1 MDRSWSRARRIGA
14 SIAAGAVLLGSG
26 IGIGI
31 ALTGGASATTGP
43 AAGKAASA
51 ATGRCAKAAMRL
63 RRNGHPVAARH
74 GLLRCAGA
82 FGRIAAAGVH
92 GEVTYK
98 AKNGFRTIVFER
110 GSVTAVSSTTVT
122 VRAADGTTWTW
133 DIVKN
138 TVVRQSGHVVT
149 ASKLTTGE
157 QVLVAGQV
165 TGGAR
170 DARLVRIRP
179 AA

>member
-1 MDRSWSRARRIGA
+1 MDRSWGRARRIGA

-51 ATGRCAKAAMRL
+51 ATGRCAKAAMKL
-63 RRNGHPVAARH
+63 RRNGHPAAARH

-82 FGRIAAAGVH
+82 FGRIAAGVH

-98 AKNGFRTIVFER
+98 AKNGFRTVAFER
-110 GSVTAVSSTTVT
+110 GSVTAVSATTVT

-138 TVVRQSGHVVT
+138 TVVRESGHVVT

-165 TGGAR
+165 TAGAR